1 MPSHVRGPRATDLLQ
16 WPVIGPFLRWRH
28 ARASLQ
34 TAMLCLAAVIVVDGL
49 LGPSLGPRNLATVLT
64 WVHYRG
70 WLVLGLLVAGNLTC
84 AACPMVLARDLGRR
98 LRQPKRRWP
107 TRFRGKW
114 TAVGLT
120 AIFFFVYEWQ
130 DLWATPRGTAWLL
143 LAYFAAALVVD
154 LTFTGASF
162 CKHVCPIGQ
171 FNLIASTVSPLEVRV
186 KDRASCGDCR
196 THDCIRGVR
205 EPHAGSRTGQRGCE
219 LGLFLPTKVGNL
231 DCTLC
236 LDCIHACPVDNVA
249 IAPRLPGAELS
260 DGSRRSGIGRLWQR
274 RDLAALALVFVF
286 GALLNAFGM
295 IGPVYAVERGLAAA
309 TGIRSEGPILAAIF
323 AFGLVVVPLVMVG
336 SAAEATR
343 RLTASR
349 SSLPRIAT
357 AYAYALVPLGFGIW
371 LAHYGFHWLTGL
383 LTVIPVVQSRALDLF
398 DAPVLGAPLWTW
410 AGMRPGAVYPLE
422 LGLLLLGAMGS
433 IATAHAISGRDHP
446 ERAARATVPWAVVV
460 LGLVVASAW
469 VLSQPMEMRG
479 TSL

>member
-1 MPSHVRGPRATDLLQ
+1 M
-16 WPVIGPFLRWRH
+16 I
-28 ARASLQ
+28 
-34 TAMLCLAAVIVVDGL
+34 
-49 LGPSLGPRNLATVLT
+49 
-64 WVHYRG
+64 
-70 WLVLGLLVAGNLTC
+70 
-84 AACPMVLARDLGRR
+84 LARDLGRR
-98 LRQPKRRWP
+98 WRAPKRRWP

-120 AIFFFVYEWQ
+120 AVFLFVYEWQ

-143 LAYFAAALVVD
+143 LVYFAAALLVD
-154 LTFTGASF
+154 LTFQGASF

-171 FNLIASTVSPLEVRV
+171 FNFIASTASPLEVRV

-205 EPHAGSRTGQRGCE
+205 EPAASTRAGQRGCE

-236 LDCIHACPVDNVA
+236 LDCVQACPVGNVA

-260 DGSRRSGIGRLWQR
+260 DGSRRSGIGRLGQR
-274 RDLAALALVFVF
+274 RDLAALALLFVF

-295 IGPVYAVERGLAAA
+295 IGPVYAVERALAAA
-309 TGIRSEGPILAAIF
+309 TGIRTEGLILAAIF
-323 AFGLVVVPLVMVG
+323 AFGLIVVPLFMVG
-336 SAAEATR
+336 TAAAATR
-343 RLTASR
+343 RLTDSR

-383 LTVIPVVQSRALDLF
+383 LTVIPVVQSRVVDVF
-398 DAPVLGAPLWTW
+398 HAPVLGAPLWTW
-410 AGMRPGAVYPLE
+410 AGMRPGAVFPLE

-433 IATAHAISGRDHP
+433 IATAHAISVRDHP
-446 ERAARATVPWAVVV
+446 ERAAPATVSWAVLIV
-460 LGLVVASAW
+460 GLAVASAW